1 MQELRITD
9 EQGNDLNAVVE
20 CEGDNVIVHSRS
32 GAGASGRNP
41 DYRPALTNILRRLA
55 AAGRKPDVFL
65 DSQKVQHLPLEQR
78 LIAKAAELAGDE
90 FEQFNHIIRAMNKDR
105 PSNGA
110 WSRALLRVPGNP
122 NDISALI
129 SAETAVTKRS
139 NVARRLTSREQRRVT
154 TEFVNAAV
162 ASLLNGNDASNF
174 AESRD
179 YDLLTSNGD
188 RLAPKKVF
196 GQALEL
202 AGVVSKA
209 MPIHFSAGWSQPSF
223 EILQKAGFDI
233 IPKAEAGQ
241 AAAQRKRRAARSVA
255 EIKKDIA
262 SVGVDAEERSWIEG
276 DKRMATHLR
285 TERKRSAKAA
295 AAKRAAIR
303 AANNGHLACDHC
315 KTDWYGIYD
324 HAIAEAIFDVHHTI
338 PLKDMDEGHETT
350 VADLLFLCGNCHRAE
365 HRRMAI
371 GVT

>member
-1 MQELRITD
+1 MPDIIIED
-9 EQGNDLNAVVE
+9 AQGDGLNARVE
-20 CEGDNVIVHSRS
+20 CDGSHFIVHSRS

-41 DYRPALTNILRRLA
+41 DYRPALTNMLRRLA

-65 DSQKVQHLPLEQR
+65 DSRNVQQLPLEQR

-90 FEQFNHIIRAMNKDR
+90 IDQFNHIIRAMNKDR

-110 WSRALLRVPGNP
+110 WSRVLLRVPGDP
-122 NDISALI
+122 SGLSTLI
-129 SAETAVTKRS
+129 STDTPLSKHRK
-139 NVARRLTSREQRRVT
+139 VAQRLTSQQQRKVT
-154 TEFVNAAV
+154 AEDVHAAV
-162 ASLLNGNDASNF
+162 ASLLKGHDATNF

-179 YDLLTSNGD
+179 YDLLTPNGD

-196 GQALEL
+196 GRALEL
-202 AGVVSKA
+202 AGVVPEA
-209 MPIHFSAGWSQPSF
+209 TPNHFSAGWSQPCF
-223 EILQKAGFDI
+223 EVLQTAGFDI
-233 IPKAEAGQ
+233 IPKAEADQ
-241 AAAQRKRRAARSVA
+241 AAAQRKMRAARSAV
-255 EIKKDIA
+255 EKEKDIA

-315 KTDWYGIYD
+315 KTDWYGIYG

-350 VADLLFLCGNCHRAE
+350 VADLLCLCANCHRAE

-371 GVT
+371 GIT